1 MARFQLVWV
10 KVSWTV
16 LLTLAHFTYLLFGAT
31 IFQMLERE
39 AESNNR
45 NHFQLEKLN
54 FLANYTCLDRQA
66 LEKFV
71 QVFLHFLLEFMF
83 QKGRSESSRSVTV
96 ENVLSCKTY
105 LDSVMS
111 DQICQLLF
119 IFNLVTC

>member
-1 MARFQLVWV
+1 MARFQLVPI

-45 NHFQLEKLN
+45 NHFQLEKLH
-54 FLANYTCLDRQA
+54 FLANYTCLDGAA

-71 QVFLHFLLEFMF
+71 QV
-83 QKGRSESSRSVTV
+83 
-96 ENVLSCKTY
+96 
-105 LDSVMS
+105 
-111 DQICQLLF
+111 
-119 IFNLVTC
+119 